1 MEVEQKE
8 SKKTCD
14 RKKYHVD
21 LAEVKDD
28 EIHEIKDK
36 YEVIKSDHKSNFLA
50 FVDPKDVHAVIEK
63 YSSNLD
69 IDLYSVAETFSI
81 SATTLTKL
89 LKQEEYHDEYIS
101 AKQKRGELLAQKGLE
116 VAFTPYNKLM
126 AGEDIHPQLVKAC
139 ALASNYSLA
148 LAKSLNPEL
157 NPQKTENVGSQNIAV
172 VVNTSVDL
180 NV

>member
-8 SKKTCD
+8 QKKKCNV
-14 RKKYHVD
+14 KKYHVD
-21 LAEVKDD
+21 DPKDTELAEM
-28 EIHEIKDK
+28 KDK
-36 YEVIKSDHKSNFLA
+36 YELIKADHQNNMIP
-50 FVDPKDVHAVIEK
+50 FVAPEDVHSVIEK

-69 IDLYSVAETFSI
+69 VDLYTVAETFSI

-89 LKQEEYHDEYIS
+89 LKKEEYRDEYLA

-116 VAFTPYNKLM
+116 VAFTPYKKLM
-126 AGEDIHPQLVKAC
+126 AGEEIPSALVKAA
-139 ALASNYSLA
+139 ALASNYSLS